1 MGIWVIR
8 VADNLYRVGRDE
20 GRTVALQLEPGV
32 QMNSDDK
39 VDVTI
44 KLTAAEYSRLS
55 RISELS
61 GVPIGEVFNV
71 ILAISLVQS
80 EEVKP

>member
-1 MGIWVIR
+1 MGIRLIR